1 MIIRNPSPALVQRIC
16 AAGEMGSLLVTHLP
30 DGRAEVSRGAYA
42 AEDADGSALSEP
54 EQRRVAGLV
63 AADDAEP
70 FAEVPRCEFGIW
82 TPDGGKRRGSVV
94 AANRNDAVDL
104 VSRSWFSGIR
114 EHAEAAVRGSGPNH
128 RARARGIYDAGGE
141 PAPGVGGR
149 CW

>member
-1 MIIRNPSPALVQRIC
+1 MIIRTPSPALVQRIV
-16 AAGEMGSLLVTHLP
+16 AAGEMGPLLVTHLP
-30 DGRAEVSRGAYA
+30 DGGAEVSRP
-42 AEDADGSALSEP
+42 ADISDDGALSEP
-54 EQRRVAGLV
+54 EQRRVAGLI

-70 FAEVPRCEFGIW
+70 FAEVPPCEFGIW

-104 VSRSWFSGIR
+104 VARSWFSGVR

-128 RARARGIYDAGGE
+128 HARARGIYDNGGN
-141 PAPGVGGR
+141 PAPGAGGR